1 MSRLEPNFQTEE
13 PIFRFSKMGDQKPNL
28 GNNQPDSTC
37 PNPEAGLL
45 ENIEKIIDKK
55 FKILEN
61 RIGLLQKK
69 HDDFY
74 LSEYS
79 N

>member
-1 MSRLEPNFQTEE
+1 MSRLEPNFPTEE
-13 PIFRFSKMGDQKPNL
+13 PIYRLSKMGDQKPNL
-28 GNNQPDSTC
+28 GNHQPDSTC

-69 HDDFY
+69 HEDFY
-74 LSEYS
+74 LSEYI